1 VASKKKDPV
10 RKAKKAVRKAATPAT
25 SPRPYMEPQL
35 PAKGK
40 DPTKRVVRKA
50 GLPKS
55 GRLKQLGTNFEAAGG
70 PM

>member
-1 VASKKKDPV
+1 MVKKKDTV
-10 RKAKKAVRKAATPAT
+10 RKAKKAVNKAATPAT
-25 SPRPYMEPQL
+25 EKRPYMEPQL

-50 GLPKS
+50 SLPKS
-55 GRLKQLGTNFEAAGG
+55 GRLKTPHGYEAGGG